1 MRRSLMVAAIVAAGV
16 LLSATTASASS
27 VHLKGGKNAEPTFT
41 DGGLTLRATG
51 ELSGLGNGD
60 VLVTLT
66 ATADVTATC
75 SNPGK
80 PNEAPGQNPAPIT
93 VSGSEAIP
101 ASEIKNGNTPF
112 DVVTVA
118 PPSVIPGAPG
128 CPNTQWTETI
138 TDLAFTSATITVEQ
152 PPGTLVLTVSCS
164 ISPASANGG
173 VPAGS
178 VTCTQS

>member
-80 PNEAPGQNPAPIT
+80 PNEAPGQNPRSEERR
-93 VSGSEAIP
+93 VGKESRSG
-101 ASEIKNGNTPF
+101 
-112 DVVTVA
+112 
-118 PPSVIPGAPG
+118 
-128 CPNTQWTETI
+128 W
-138 TDLAFTSATITVEQ
+138 
-152 PPGTLVLTVSCS
+152 
-164 ISPASANGG
+164 
-173 VPAGS
+173 
-178 VTCTQS
+178 